1 MQTPLPP
8 LARRRLPGFTLLEV
22 MLAIAIFGLV
32 SITLYRFVDTT
43 LRAAAF
49 SEKSGQEDDALA
61 GLRRLVAAQLAAM
74 PINSS
79 GALVGMTVEHDGV
92 RRDAMQMVCPAGNA
106 VLSPEA
112 RGYYQVTLDLEEK
125 PRGSGHP
132 ALYLERE
139 PWTEGEEEDVAG
151 SETDKKSASVLPADV
166 LKLMDGVEALEIA
179 YFDARLNGWV
189 DKWADPQ
196 ALPNLVRLRLT
207 TINRTQ
213 PYEMVLRVPG
223 GGLTRVDSLPGVP
236 NVVNGA
242 FGTSANGLPPS
253 APSYVPP
260 PPPSY
265 VPQPPPNIRPPQPP
279 PNLGTPLR

>member
-1 MQTPLPP
+1 MKPPLPVP
-8 LARRRLPGFTLLEV
+8 IRRRLPGFTLLEV
-22 MLAIAIFGLV
+22 MLAVAIFGLV

-43 LRAAAF
+43 LRAAMF

-61 GLRRLVAAQLAAM
+61 GLRRLVAAQLAAL
-74 PINSS
+74 PINSN
-79 GALVGMTVEHDGV
+79 GALIGMTVDHDGI

-106 VLSPEA
+106 VLSPDASGE
-112 RGYYQVTLDLEEK
+112 YQVTLDLEEK
-125 PRGSGHP
+125 PRGSGHS

-139 PWTEGEEEDVAG
+139 PWTDDEAG
-151 SETDKKSASVLPADV
+151 DDADPGKKAAARPADV
-166 LKLMDGVEALEIA
+166 LKLMDGVQALEIA

-207 TINRTQ
+207 TVNRTQ
-213 PYEMVLRVPG
+213 PYEIVLRVPG

-236 NVVNGA
+236 NIVNGA
-242 FGTSANGLPPS
+242 LGTSASGQPAAP
-253 APSYVPP
+253 PSYVPGA
-260 PPPSY
+260 PPSY

-279 PNLGTPLR
+279 PGFANPSQ